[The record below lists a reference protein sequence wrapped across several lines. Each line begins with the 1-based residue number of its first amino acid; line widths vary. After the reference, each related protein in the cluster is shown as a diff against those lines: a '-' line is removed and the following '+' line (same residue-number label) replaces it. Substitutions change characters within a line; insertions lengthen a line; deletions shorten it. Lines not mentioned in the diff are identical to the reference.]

1 MTPLIYIVDDEPMLG
16 EMLSQF
22 LSKTNSDWKTASFTS
37 PAQAIEATRQ
47 TPPDMVISD
56 FAMPGM
62 NGTDMLE
69 QIRLIAPSSIRI
81 LVSGFANPKA
91 MANKLAAAHQ
101 YLAKPY
107 SLADIRSK
115 IQKALNARE
124 HFKNVELRSTVLAIR
139 TLPAMPQIYYAL
151 LSVLENPDS
160 SYTDVVDILTKD
172 AAISAKIIQM
182 ANSPL
187 FRENTGGQAVIDL
200 LQAINLLGT
209 ERVKAA
215 VLSHQLFESYK
226 SIPDFFGSQS
236 LTHHRWETAN
246 SSYEIARQMD
256 LKEDQVRDA
265 YVAGLMHDMGRLIL
279 MDNFATIYR
288 VVCQRALSENRPLT
302 PIETDAFKMSQADV
316 IGFLASLWG
325 MRDRIVH
332 AITFQERPWDAPNP
346 DATQTA
352 TAVYL
357 AHVKAN
363 MLHPSER
370 FIQTEPNMEFLK
382 NADLVH
388 FLPPPKEDKNAKN
401 KPGTPSQPAQP
412 ARPHRPIE
420 I

>member
-16 EMLSQF
+16 EMLCQF
-22 LSKTNSDWKTASFTS
+22 LARTNSDWRVESFTL
-37 PAQAIEATRQ
+37 PGKAIEATQ
-47 TPPDMVISD
+47 KATPDMVISD
-56 FAMPGM
+56 FAMPEM
-62 NGTDMLE
+62 TGTEMLE
-69 QIRLIAPSSIRI
+69 KIRLMAPSTIRI

-91 MANKLAAAHQ
+91 LANKLSAAHQ

-107 SLADIRSK
+107 SLLDIRSK
-115 IQKALNARE
+115 IQKALIALE
-124 HFKNVELRSTVLAIR
+124 HFKNIELRSTVLAIR

-160 SYTDVVDILTKD
+160 SYTDVVDILQKD

-209 ERVKAA
+209 ERIKAA
-215 VLSHQLFESYK
+215 VLSHQLFESYNT
-226 SIPDFFGSQS
+226 IPDFFGSQS

-246 SSYEIARQMD
+246 NSYEIAREMD

-288 VVCQRALSENRPLT
+288 SVCQRAITENKPLT
-302 PIETDAFKMSQADV
+302 SIETEAFKMSQADV

-332 AITFQERPWDAPNP
+332 AITFQEHPWDAPNA
-346 DATQTA
+346 DAVQTA
-352 TAVYL
+352 SAVYL
-357 AHVKAN
+357 AHIKSN
-363 MLHPSER
+363 TLHPSEK
-370 FIQTEPNMEFLK
+370 FIQLEPNMEFLK
-382 NADLVH
+382 ASDLVQ
-388 FLPPPKEDKNAKN
+388 FLPLPKEDKNKPKN
-401 KPGTPSQPAQP
+401 PPPPT
-412 ARPHRPIE
+412 RPHRSIE